1 MLSTDLTG
9 KNAIVGGA
17 SKGIGKATAQK
28 LAAMGASITAF
39 ARNEEDLKEVVAS
52 LDTSKSQD
60 HQYYSVDYSQPQN
73 LKRIAEAIAR
83 ERIIHIIVNNTG
95 GPAAGPIIDAE
106 PKAFQEAF
114 EQHVVCNQILAQTL
128 LANMQKAAYGRIINV
143 ISTSVKQPIPNLGV
157 SNTIRGAVANWAKTL
172 SMEVAENGITVNNV
186 LPGYTNT
193 ERLHNLI
200 QTKANKA
207 GKSESEVASL
217 MREVVPTKQF
227 GNPEDLANAIGFL
240 ASPAA
245 SYINGINV
253 PVDGGRTG
261 SL

>member
-17 SKGIGKATAQK
+17 SKGIGKATAET
-28 LAAMGASITAF
+28 LASMGASITAF
-39 ARNEEDLKEVVAS
+39 ARTDEALKEVVAS
-52 LDTSKSQD
+52 LDTAYGQV
-60 HQYYSVDYSQPQN
+60 HQYYAVDYSQTEN
-73 LKRIAEAIAR
+73 LKTIAEAIVQ
-83 ERIIHIIVNNTG
+83 ERTIHILVNNTG
-95 GPAAGPIIDAE
+95 GPAAGQIVDAE
-106 PKAFQEAF
+106 PQAFQDAF
-114 EQHVVCNQILAQTL
+114 QQHLVCNQILTQTL
-128 LANMQKAAYGRIINV
+128 VPGMQKASYGRIINV

-172 SMEVAENGITVNNV
+172 SMEVAEHGITVNNV

-200 QTKANKA
+200 QTKADKQ
-207 GKSESEVASL
+207 GKTEAEVAASL
-217 MREVVPTKQF
+217 RDIVPAKQF
-227 GNPEDLANAIGFL
+227 GQPEDLAQAIGFL

-245 SYINGINV
+245 GYINGINV